1 MYEGCT
7 QSLYLNKKNL
17 ARDHFVFGH
26 GSPNKNYIIQ
36 IIYILRRMKV
46 ASAQFINFSI
56 QKP

>member
-1 MYEGCT
+1 MYVGCT

-17 ARDHFVFGH
+17 VRDHFVFGH

-36 IIYILRRMKV
+36 IICILRKMKV
-46 ASAQFINFSI
+46 TLAQFINFSI